1 MQMNDRMQKTIDGLY
16 EILELNVSEPI
27 IFQGDD
33 KNKQHMYNEK
43 KKQVILVV
51 PREIRT
57 RRRLTN

>member
-27 IFQGDD
+27 MFQGDN

-51 PREIRT
+51 PREI
-57 RRRLTN
+57 